1 VIRSYASM
9 VEANDAEDDLLVVL
23 LEELDGIT
31 GTRIVDLDD
40 VVEDLG

>member
-1 VIRSYASM
+1 M